1 MPSKKRT
8 ILQTLC
14 CCPSFI
20 SKSETKELLPSG
32 VVTRRKQIF
41 FVIPKTKIVSKDSNQ
56 KMADA
61 NGRRLFELLKR
72 PGNNTC
78 VDCRAPDP
86 EWASYNLGIFLC
98 TQCADI
104 HRSMGP
110 HISKVKSI
118 RNVHWDTSQVDMM
131 ENGGNQRAHVK
142 YEKHVPVCYRRPLAH
157 DVQVLKEEWIRAKYE
172 REEFIHIDKQ
182 VYLSGQMEGILWK
195 RGKDDGRFNPRKFL
209 LNEADD
215 ILKYYVKEQQKEP
228 KAVIRISQLNA
239 TLCPTKIGNPNG
251 MQLTFVD
258 EGSTRNIFV
267 FSREGKDIIH
277 WYTAIRSAKLNRLQV
292 AFPGTSELELARYL
306 TRDFLK
312 EGWLRKMGPRSGD
325 SYKLRWCTLDDRK
338 LMYLEN
344 PLDPYPK
351 GEIFLGYHA
360 EGYGIK
366 PSVPEG
372 VKQYGFGFTLQTP
385 ERLFIFGSDKDED
398 RQEWLT
404 ALQQVIGRPL
414 TPQDNFMAANLVKK
428 RSTLASSLQLLRV
441 L

>member
-1 MPSKKRT
+1 MPSKKKT
-8 ILQTLC
+8 IMQTLC
-14 CCPSFI
+14 CCYPCFI
-20 SKSETKELLPSG
+20 SKSETMGLLPSG
-32 VVTRRKQIF
+32 VVNNRKQLF
-41 FVIPKTKIVSKDSNQ
+41 FVIPKTKIVSKDSKP
-56 KMADA
+56 KMADV
-61 NGRRLFELLKR
+61 NRKRLFELLKR

-78 VDCRAPDP
+78 VDCGASEP

-98 TQCADI
+98 TQCADF
-104 HRSMGP
+104 HRSLGP

-118 RNVHWDTSQVDMM
+118 RSDHWDTSQVDMM
-131 ENGGNQRAHVK
+131 ENGGNHRAHVK
-142 YEKHVPVCYRRPLAH
+142 YEIHVPVCYRRPLAH

-182 VYLSGQMEGILWK
+182 VYLSGRMEGILWK
-195 RGKDDGRFNPRKFL
+195 RGKEDGRFNPRKFV

-215 ILKYYVKEQQKEP
+215 TLKYYVKE
-228 KAVIRISQLNA
+228 VSN
-239 TLCPTKIGNPNG
+239 
-251 MQLTFVD
+251 
-258 EGSTRNIFV
+258 
-267 FSREGKDIIH
+267 KDIIH

-292 AFPGTSELELARYL
+292 AFPGTSELELARHL

-325 SYKLRWCTLDDRK
+325 SYKLRWCSLDDRK

-351 GEIFLGYHA
+351 GEIFLGYH
-360 EGYGIK
+360 GYGIK
-366 PSVPEG
+366 PKVPEG
-372 VKQYGFGFTLQTP
+372 VKTYGFGFTLQTP
-385 ERLFIFGSDKDED
+385 ERLFVFGSDRDQD

-404 ALQQVIGRPL
+404 ALQQVIDRPL